1 MAVSPRQFWKF
12 PQRRSG
18 STSTPAPSTTVG
30 YGESVEA
37 LVDLPKVIQPHRFAF
52 NGAPPQ
58 GSLYKLLT
66 RAQNHVLRYRRKEL
80 FSFGR
85 VYVGQTAPI
94 WPGGVSSGET
104 VYWRSRFHTGYAAK
118 RIVFQTQMALDNS
131 ASSVNPRVRWS
142 VTPASGSVAYT
153 NYASLGEYNG
163 SPLDVPSEIAT
174 ANTSYTCQP
183 TTWYEVACLGYDNA
197 RPVACCVYEDSLEPE
212 TGTDFYTPVGH
223 SLDAPIYDAHRE
235 EMIPA
240 GTSMWQRNAAPLWTW
255 AVTAANVLTRSS
267 ATYVNAIDQSSTSNS
282 HNSPGVKI
290 DLSYL
295 TTYSRTVVP
304 TVFQVYAS
312 AVGTGKVKLLNSA
325 GSDVAEITGITT
337 AGWYTTTANVTAGAE
352 KFDLMFGGDG
362 ANLCSLYAMSWVQ
375 HE

>member
-1 MAVSPRQFWKF
+1 MAVSPRKFWRF
-12 PQRRSG
+12 PQRRIG

-85 VYVGQTAPI
+85 VYIGQTAPI
-94 WPGGVSSGET
+94 WPAGTSGET
-104 VYWRSRFHTGYAAK
+104 VYWRSRFHTGFAAK
-118 RIVFQTQMALDNS
+118 RVIFQTQIALDRT
-131 ASSVNPRVRWS
+131 AASVNPRTRWS
-142 VTPASGSVAYT
+142 VTPSGGSVAYT

-174 ANTSYTCQP
+174 ANSSFTCSP
-183 TTWYEVACLGYDNA
+183 TTTYEVALLAYDNA
-197 RPVACCVYEDSLEPE
+197 RPVSCCVFEESLDPE
-212 TGTDFYTPVGH
+212 TGTDFYTPIGH

-255 AVTAANVLTRSS
+255 AVTAANVLTRTS
-267 ATYVNAIDQSSTSNS
+267 ATYVNVIDQSSTTNLHS
-282 HNSPGVKI
+282 SPGVKI
-290 DLSYL
+290 DLTYL

-304 TVFQVYAS
+304 TVFSVYAS
-312 AVGTGKVKLLNSA
+312 SAGTGKAKIMDSA
-325 GSDVAEITGITT
+325 GSTVAEITGITT
-337 AGWYTTTANVTAGAE
+337 AGWYQTTASVTAGSN
-352 KFDLMFGGDG
+352 KFDFMFGGDG
-362 ANLCSLYAMSWVQ
+362 AASCSLYSMSWYQ
-375 HE
+375 YE